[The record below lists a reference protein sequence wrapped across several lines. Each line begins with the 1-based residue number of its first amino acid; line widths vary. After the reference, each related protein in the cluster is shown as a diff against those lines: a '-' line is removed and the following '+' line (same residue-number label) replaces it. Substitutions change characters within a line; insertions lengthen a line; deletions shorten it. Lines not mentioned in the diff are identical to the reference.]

1 MATPVPFPTIS
12 TGRSIRSKPVS
23 TPLISQCRDTRLC
36 GSVGSCRSPDKKPWK
51 WSGSSGPQRL
61 GCQASSPWGGKRGCY
76 YLPTHKRLLHNLVTS
91 FVGMKFF
98 GASLSRRLPSGN
110 TLENS
115 SHRDSRA
122 MNPAINTA
130 MTTASAASER
140 RAGQP
145 V

>member
-1 MATPVPFPTIS
+1 MGLWALVGHLIKSPGNGREAQVHRGWGARLQAHGEGREVAIIS
-12 TGRSIRSKPVS
+12 
-23 TPLISQCRDTRLC
+23 
-36 GSVGSCRSPDKKPWK
+36 
-51 WSGSSGPQRL
+51 
-61 GCQASSPWGGKRGCY
+61 
-76 YLPTHKRLLHNLVTS
+76 LPMRLLHNLVTS

-110 TLENS
+110 TLDNS
-115 SHRDSRA
+115 NHRDSRA